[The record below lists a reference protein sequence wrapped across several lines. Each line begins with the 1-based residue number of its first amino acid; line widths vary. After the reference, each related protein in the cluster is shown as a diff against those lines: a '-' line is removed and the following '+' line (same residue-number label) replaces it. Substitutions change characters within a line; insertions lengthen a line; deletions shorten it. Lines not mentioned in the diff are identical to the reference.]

1 MSHEHPFNGASFVV
15 QIEGEEEEGFG
26 LFFLLDCRKEKEGML
41 GTDGGV
47 FPFFFAWGSLFPFG
61 GWVGEMG
68 WGLPSLP
75 PRSEPIFF
83 PFWCLINN
91 KREERDL
98 HCAVVQLSIRFVL
111 FSFRD
116 LLEDVLFETLGFM
129 GTPRPFE
136 PLSWALCPFLG
147 SLKGETK
154 TIPLWHLGKEKQ
166 KQKKQRLFFKGAVFC
181 FVDLSF
187 GAKKKELCND
197 TTDQCLFFI
206 HARYDNAETGRKQR
220 IGWLN

>member
-1 MSHEHPFNGASFVV
+1 MGRPLWFRLRGKKRRALACFSCSIAGRKKKECWALTGGFFPFSLPGVPFSLLVV
-15 QIEGEEEEGFG
+15 GWGKWVG
-26 LFFLLDCRKEKEGML
+26 VSPLSLLDPNQ
-41 GTDGGV
+41 
-47 FPFFFAWGSLFPFG
+47 F
-61 GWVGEMG
+61 
-68 WGLPSLP
+68 
-75 PRSEPIFF
+75 FF